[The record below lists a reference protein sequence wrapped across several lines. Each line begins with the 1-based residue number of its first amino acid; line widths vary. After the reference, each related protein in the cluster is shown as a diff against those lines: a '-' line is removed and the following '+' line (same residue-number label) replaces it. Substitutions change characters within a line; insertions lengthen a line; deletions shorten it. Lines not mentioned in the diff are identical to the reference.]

1 MIMPFIKRSFTTVGI
16 ERIQN
21 KFESQNIFTFVYF
34 VKFFAILLLPL
45 IISIFLVNH
54 SLAK

>member
-1 MIMPFIKRSFTTVGI
+1 MPFIKRSFTTVRI
-16 ERIQN
+16 ERIQK
-21 KFESQNIFTFVYF
+21 KFESQNIFTLVYF